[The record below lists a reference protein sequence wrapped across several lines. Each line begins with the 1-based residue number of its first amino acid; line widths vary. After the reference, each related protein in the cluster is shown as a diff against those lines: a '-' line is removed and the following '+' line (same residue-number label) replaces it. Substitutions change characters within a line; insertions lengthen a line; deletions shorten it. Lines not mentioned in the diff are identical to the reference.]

1 MSPRSLQRDG
11 TRRRR
16 HPLRRQL
23 NHRPPR
29 PPRRQNHLI
38 RRSQTTP
45 GLQSSSER
53 PPCPAMACCPGNL
66 RFVFRRRTG
75 VRVRQRIRKFELWPV
90 FKLALVFHA
99 ICGAISLGVLTLV
112 WKIGENAGFTDRVIN
127 FLVDIGFAE
136 SVRISGASLFRGA
149 CTIAVGLVLHNTV
162 VTVLLAALYN
172 LLSGLLGG
180 LIMSVVED
188 DQIRRTGRR
197 GRKAPV
203 QRAKA
208 KRSTER
214 EKPPQELVGA
224 TPPPRSSSERR
235 FRRKRTVNPAVSDIP
250 PSPPPAPS
258 PGQAASRTSSFTESP
273 DELDDAD
280 WLAALADDSF
290 DDDFDLTVEDRLR
303 GELK

>member
-1 MSPRSLQRDG
+1 
-11 TRRRR
+11 
-16 HPLRRQL
+16 
-23 NHRPPR
+23 
-29 PPRRQNHLI
+29 
-38 RRSQTTP
+38 
-45 GLQSSSER
+45 
-53 PPCPAMACCPGNL
+53 
-66 RFVFRRRTG
+66 VFRRRTG

-112 WKIGENAGFTDRVIN
+112 WKIGDNAGFTDRVIN

-149 CTIAVGLVLHNTV
+149 FTIAVGLVLHNTV

-188 DQIRRTGRR
+188 DQVRRTGRR
-197 GRKAPV
+197 GRRGSRAPV
-203 QRAKA
+203 KRAKA
-208 KRSTER
+208 KRSIRR
-214 EKPPQELVGA
+214 EKPTQELVA
-224 TPPPRSSSERR
+224 
-235 FRRKRTVNPAVSDIP
+235 
-250 PSPPPAPS
+250 PAPS
-258 PGQAASRTSSFTESP
+258 TGPAPAQPTRSTEYSIESS

-290 DDDFDLTVEDRLR
+290 DDDFELTGEDRLR